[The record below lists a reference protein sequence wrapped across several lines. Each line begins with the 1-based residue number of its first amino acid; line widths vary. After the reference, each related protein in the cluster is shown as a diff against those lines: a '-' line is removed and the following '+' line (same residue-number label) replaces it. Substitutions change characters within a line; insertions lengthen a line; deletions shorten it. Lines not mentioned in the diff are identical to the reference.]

1 MRSSLHPA
9 PTCALILASMTLLVG
24 LSACASRP
32 VTILNA
38 GPCSAL
44 IPDSWRAAVP
54 APNLPVGQ
62 TAGEW
67 AAYADAAVGQLDKAN
82 GRTGDVIGIVRAC
95 EARDAEAVERIGR
108 PWWARLRPG

>member
-1 MRSSLHPA
+1 MRSCLRPA
-9 PTCALILASMTLLVG
+9 RKSALILTSTLLLGG

-38 GPCSAL
+38 RPCSAL
-44 IPDSWRAAVP
+44 IPDSWRAGVP
-54 APNLPVGQ
+54 APSLPAVA

-67 AAYADAAVGQLDKAN
+67 AAYADAAAGQLDKAN
-82 GRTGDVIGIVRAC
+82 GRTADVIGIVRAC